1 MTNRTTEMAKD
12 QLAADI
18 GAVIAD
24 AEELLHAT
32 ASQAGDK
39 AVAARTR
46 IQASLKAA
54 RKQMTDLEMAAMDNA
69 RAAARATDDYVH
81 DHPWTA
87 IGIAAAAGAVV
98 GILISRR

>member
-54 RKQMTDLEMAAMDNA
+54 RQRMTDLEMAAMCMITHGPQSA
-69 RAAARATDDYVH
+69 SPPLPA
-81 DHPWTA
+81 PW
-87 IGIAAAAGAVV
+87 
-98 GILISRR
+98 SES